1 MSTENRVILV
11 PLDFSEQSLIALS
24 QSYNLAK
31 LTKSDLRL
39 VHIIDQDFISGLA
52 ETILSKY
59 NYEDQLR
66 DDIQKKLEELSVKVK
81 KEQGINTSI
90 NIRTGKIYH
99 EIVEE
104 SNDIKASMI
113 IMGTTGASTLKK
125 KFLGSNAARV
135 IKEALCPVITIKGH
149 EHRPGCRHI
158 VLPLDLTKETR
169 EKVDKC
175 IELAKLFGSTI
186 HIVSVLET
194 DDEFII
200 NKLTR
205 QLEQVKSVVES
216 FDVSYT
222 GELIQANDVPLGII
236 EYAKKVNADL
246 IVIMTQNESNIT
258 DLFIASAAQE
268 VINNS
273 DIPVL
278 CLRPTVKSSIVEFVT
293 S

>member
-24 QSYNLAK
+24 QSYNIAK

-39 VHIIDQDFISGLA
+39 VHIIDQDFISSLA
-52 ETILSKY
+52 NTILSKY

-66 DDIQKKLEELSVKVK
+66 DDMQKKLEEMSVVVK
-81 KEQGINTSI
+81 KEHGINTSI

-104 SNDIKASMI
+104 SNDIQASMI
-113 IMGTTGASTLKK
+113 IMGTTGASSLKK

-135 IKEALCPVITIKGH
+135 IKEAICPVITIKGN
-149 EHRPGCRHI
+149 EHREGCKHI

-175 IELAKLFGSTI
+175 VELAKLFGATI
-186 HIVSVLET
+186 HIVTVLET
-194 DDEFII
+194 DDEFLIK
-200 NKLTR
+200 KLTR
-205 QLEQVKSVVES
+205 QMEQVKEIVDS
-216 FDVSYT
+216 FDVSFT
-222 GELIQANDVPLGII
+222 GELVTADDVPEGII
-236 EYAKKVNADL
+236 DYAKKVDADL
-246 IVIMTQNESNIT
+246 IVIMTQNENNIT

-273 DIPVL
+273 DVPVL